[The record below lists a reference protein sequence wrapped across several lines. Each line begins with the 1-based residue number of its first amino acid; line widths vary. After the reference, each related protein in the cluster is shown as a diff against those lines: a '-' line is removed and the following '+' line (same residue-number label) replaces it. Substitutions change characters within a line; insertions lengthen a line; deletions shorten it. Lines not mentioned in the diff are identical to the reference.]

1 MKRICCFLV
10 LVLTGLI
17 FSVQQTSR
25 ATGPGPSANGDFQL
39 DAGDGIPRY
48 LQFDAREE
56 GNNHGS
62 LTYSDPSTTPEGA
75 TVPGV
80 QMTVTFDC
88 VKVQGNRAVMG
99 GVITSSNI
107 LAAINNRALLVVEDN
122 GEGIDATAPDRLTW
136 GVYLNVTR
144 DWTPKDSEREDDNGA
159 SLTWIATDA
168 ERPELPG
175 IPSNQS
181 TTVRCDSFPLSS
193 YAFVDVA
200 HGNGNIQVKP
210 KN

>member
-10 LVLTGLI
+10 LVLTALI
-17 FSVQQTSR
+17 FSAQQTSR
-25 ATGPGPSANGDFQL
+25 ATGPNPSANGDFQI
-39 DAGDGIPRY
+39 DIGDGSRY
-48 LQFDAREE
+48 LQFNAREE
-56 GNNHGS
+56 GNDHGS
-62 LTYSDPSTTPEGA
+62 MTYSDPFTTPEGA

-88 VKVQGNRAVMG
+88 VKVEGNRAVMG

-107 LAAINNRALLVVEDN
+107 LAAIDNRALLVVEDN
-122 GEGIDATAPDRLTW
+122 GEGINSPAPDRLTW
-136 GVYLNVTR
+136 GIYLNATR
-144 DWTPKDSEREDDNGA
+144 DWTPRDSEREDDNGA
-159 SLTWIATDA
+159 SLTWIATDL
-168 ERPELPG
+168 ERPDLPG

-193 YAFVDVA
+193 YSFVDVV

-210 KN
+210 RN

>member
-1 MKRICCFLV
+1 MKRIVCALILV
-10 LVLTGLI
+10 LPCAS
-17 FSVQQTSR
+17 FFVQQTTR
-25 ATGPGPSANGDFQL
+25 ATADGPSANGDFQFL
-39 DAGDGIPRY
+39 LGDGNARY
-48 LQFDAREE
+48 LQFSARED

-62 LTYSDPSTTPEGA
+62 MTFNDPTAAPEGA
-75 TVPGV
+75 IVPGV
-80 QMTVTFDC
+80 QITANFDC

-107 LAAINNRALLVVEDN
+107 LDAINNRVLLVVEDN
-122 GEGIDATAPDRLTW
+122 GEGVNAPEPDRLTW
-136 GVYLNVTR
+136 GIYLNSSR
-144 DWTPKDSEREDDNGA
+144 DWIPKDAERDDDNGA
-159 SLTWIATDA
+159 SLTWIAKDF
-168 ERPELPG
+168 EREDDPG

-193 YAFVDVA
+193 YSFVDVG